1 METTIYYDKPRDRML
16 INRIVHML
24 YQIDITILILR
35 IIIRFLIFVAW
46 VKLTEAYS
54 GGSPG
59 KSQA

>member
-1 METTIYYDKPRDRML
+1 MESTIYYEKPRDRML
-16 INRIVHML
+16 TSRIVHML

-54 GGSPG
+54 GVSPG